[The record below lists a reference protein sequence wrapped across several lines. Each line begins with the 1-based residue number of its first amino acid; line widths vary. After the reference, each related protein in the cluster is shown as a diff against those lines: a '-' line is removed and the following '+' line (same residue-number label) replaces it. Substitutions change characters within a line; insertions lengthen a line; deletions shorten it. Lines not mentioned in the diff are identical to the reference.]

1 MEEMRT
7 INLDKYDYRLILN
20 ALNEFRN
27 IKIQENV
34 DLVFSQ
40 IQDLLYKSFMQ
51 DYLTRTKSL
60 NTKRSNI
67 NLAFWIV
74 EIASILI
81 ITGFILQVL
90 KYKKYIVELGSNTFH
105 TSFYKNAKKCN

>member
-34 DLVFSQ
+34 DIEIIDKLMSK
-40 IQDLLYKSFMQ
+40 LLKAPINKKM
-51 DYLTRTKSL
+51 LSL
-60 NTKRSNI
+60 NRHTK
-67 NLAFWIV
+67 
-74 EIASILI
+74 
-81 ITGFILQVL
+81 G
-90 KYKKYIVELGSNTFH
+90 KYISNETR
-105 TSFYKNAKKCN
+105 

>member
-34 DLVFSQ
+34 DIEIIDKLMSK
-40 IQDLLYKSFMQ
+40 LLKAPVNKKM
-51 DYLTRTKSL
+51 LSL
-60 NTKRSNI
+60 NRTAKVKFTSNE
-67 NLAFWIV
+67 AR
-74 EIASILI
+74 
-81 ITGFILQVL
+81 
-90 KYKKYIVELGSNTFH
+90 
-105 TSFYKNAKKCN
+105 